1 MESFDALDREI
12 HTRHISTG
20 WLAPAI
26 LGLLMSG
33 GNAIAQTPTETKPE
47 GTAAETGETREAI
60 TVTARRRE
68 ESLQDTPVAITAL
81 SSDALERQQ
90 IVSTTDLDKVVPNI
104 QFHSYGTLT
113 GNNSAAQV
121 FIRGIGQTDATAA
134 VDPGVGVYIDDVYM
148 GRSVGAAMEF
158 RDIANVQILRGPQ
171 GTLFG
176 RNTIGGAVLL
186 TSNEPGTDAGNSVRV
201 GLGDDNLR
209 EAFGAFDIPLG
220 DTWSARLAA
229 GMRQRD
235 GDVTRVSDGKDLGD
249 EDMATG
255 QFALRFKPSDAFDLT
270 LRGDYTKEDENGS
283 PFVFR
288 AMNEAAT
295 FVGAASIAAGCPNIL
310 DPFPPPLLVGPLADP
325 RCGNDAQALGKF
337 KNGGT
342 YPASSTLENRGA
354 SLVANWHLNDTLS
367 FKSITSDRKLE
378 WTGTRDADNTPLLIL
393 HTNYTSESDQF
404 SQELQAIVEADRLSG
419 VFGLYYFDED
429 SHDRLLVPLGNPGTS
444 YDTQRVAMDTKASAA
459 FTEWSYKFTDAFSAT
474 AGIRYTKETKGLQ
487 ATMFNV
493 APATAP
499 EPAAPTAVC
508 PFAGP
513 PPTQT
518 GCLFLTTNRFE
529 REFTSTTK
537 SASVQYRFSERAMT
551 YLSWS
556 EGFKSGGFNQRYN
569 AAPPGNAPISFGAET
584 AESFELGLKLDPS
597 DTLRINLAIF
607 STDYDAI
614 QMTYRLGVVPLLF
627 NAGVA
632 NIDGGEMEMEYLPT
646 EDFRVDMAL
655 GYLDTEFDSITPP
668 PPFGPVTPTATA
680 TLSSRLPFTPEWQGH
695 VGMAYTFHP
704 GSNWSLIPRVDVSYT
719 DKQFFDAGNSREIA
733 QNEAVTLINASVT
746 LASDDDKWRIVLS
759 GNNLTDELY
768 PVAGTSS
775 LTTASGY
782 AEIIYARPPT
792 VALSVTRNF

>member
-1 MESFDALDREI
+1 MELFGTTTRAVEARRSIISASRLLIPCLVVSWSAANAQAPPARE
-12 HTRHISTG
+12 
-20 WLAPAI
+20 
-26 LGLLMSG
+26 
-33 GNAIAQTPTETKPE
+33 
-47 GTAAETGETREAI
+47 TAASSAETIEEI
-60 TVTARRRE
+60 TITARRRAE
-68 ESLQDTPVAITAL
+68 NLQDTPVAVTAL
-81 SSDALERQQ
+81 SAASLERQQ
-90 IVSTTDLDKVVPNI
+90 VISTTDLDKIAPNI

-121 FIRGIGQTDATAA
+121 FIRGIGQTDATPA

-148 GRSVGAAMEF
+148 GRAVGAAMEF

-201 GLGDDNLR
+201 GLGNDNLR

-220 DTWSARLAA
+220 GDWSSRLAL
-229 GMRQRD
+229 GFKQRD
-235 GDVTRVSDGKDLGD
+235 GYVERVFDGKDLGD
-249 EDMATG
+249 EDMRTG
-255 QFALRFKPSDAFDLT
+255 QLAVRWKPSESFDAT

-288 AMNEAAT
+288 AMNEGAT
-295 FVGAASIAAGCPNIL
+295 FVGAASIAAGCPDIL
-310 DPFPPPLLVGPLADP
+310 DPFPPPLLVGPTADV
-325 RCGNDAQALGKF
+325 RCGNDAQALGHF
-337 KNGGT
+337 RNGGT
-342 YPASSTLENRGA
+342 YPASSTLENRGG
-354 SLVANWHLNDTLS
+354 SLVMNWKVGDALS
-367 FKSITSDRKLE
+367 LKSITSDRSLE

-393 HTNYTSESDQF
+393 HTNYRSKSDQF
-404 SQELQAIVEADRLSG
+404 SQELQAVVDSERIDG

-429 SHDRLLVPLGNPGTS
+429 SFDRLLVPLGNPGTS
-444 YDTQRVAMDTKASAA
+444 YDTQRVAMDTTARAA
-459 FTEWSYKFTDAFSAT
+459 FTEWTFKITEGLSAT
-474 AGIRYTKETKGLQ
+474 AGVRYTKEIKGLQ

-493 APATAP
+493 SPATAT
-499 EPAAPTAVC
+499 EPAAPTALC

-529 REFTSTTK
+529 REFSATTK
-537 SASVQYRFSERAMT
+537 SASVQYRFNEHVMT
-551 YLSWS
+551 YVSWS

-584 AESFELGLKLDPS
+584 AESYEVGFKLDPL
-597 DTLRINLAIF
+597 DTLRINIAAF
-607 STDYDAI
+607 TTDYDDI

-632 NIDGGEMEMEYLPT
+632 SIDGGEIELEFAPT
-646 EDFRVDMAL
+646 ADFRIDATL
-655 GYLDTEFDSITPP
+655 GYLDAKFDQITPP

-695 VGMAYTFHP
+695 FGMSYSFHT
-704 GSNWSLIPRVDVSYT
+704 GAKWSLTPRIDVSYT
-719 DKQFFDAGNSREIA
+719 DSQFFDAGNSPEIA
-733 QNEAVTLINASVT
+733 QDDAVTLLNAS
-746 LASDDDKWRIVLS
+746 LAFSSDDDKWRFVLA
-759 GNNLTDELY
+759 GTNLSDEDY

-782 AEIIYARPPT
+782 AEIIYARPRS
-792 VALSVTRNF
+792 VSLSVSRNF

>member
-1 MESFDALDREI
+1 MELFDENGRV
-12 HTRHISTG
+12 
-20 WLAPAI
+20 
-26 LGLLMSG
+26 
-33 GNAIAQTPTETKPE
+33 N
-47 GTAAETGETREAI
+47 ETRRSTAGRLTLASVTMLTLSGVSTAQSPPDTATAEEPEALESVI
-60 TVTARRRE
+60 VTARRRA
-68 ESLQDTPVAITAL
+68 ESLQDTPVAVTAL
-81 SSDALERQQ
+81 SAAALERQQ
-90 IVSTTDLDKVVPNI
+90 VISTTDLDKVAPNI

-121 FIRGIGQTDATAA
+121 FIRGIGQSDATPA

-148 GRSVGAAMEF
+148 GRAVGAAMEF

-201 GLGDDNLR
+201 GLGEDNLR
-209 EAFGAFDIPLG
+209 EAFGAFDLPLG
-220 DTWSARLAA
+220 GDWSARLAL

-235 GDVTRVSDGKDLGD
+235 GYVTRVSDGKDLGD
-249 EDMATG
+249 EDMRTG
-255 QFALRFKPSDAFDLT
+255 QVAVKWQPSESFKLT

-283 PFVFR
+283 PFVFS
-288 AMNEAAT
+288 AMNEGAT

-325 RCGNDAQALGKF
+325 RCGNDAQALGEF
-337 KNGGT
+337 RNGGT

-354 SLVANWHLNDTLS
+354 SVVASWQVNDVFSL
-367 FKSITSDRKLE
+367 KSITADRRLE

-393 HTNYTSESDQF
+393 HTNYRSQSEQF
-404 SQELQAIVEADRLSG
+404 SQELQAVVDTDRFDG
-419 VFGLYYFDED
+419 VIGAYYFDED
-429 SHDRLLVPLGNPGTS
+429 SFDRLLVPLGNPGTS
-444 YDTQRVAMDTKASAA
+444 YDTQRVSMDSEARAA
-459 FTEWSYKFTDAFSAT
+459 FTEWTYKFTDAFSAT

-487 ATMFNV
+487 AVMFNV
-493 APATAP
+493 APATAV
-499 EPAAPTAVC
+499 EPAAPTALC

-513 PPTQT
+513 PPSQT
-518 GCLFLTTNRFE
+518 GCLFLTTNRFA
-529 REFTSTTK
+529 RDFSATTK
-537 SASVQYRFSERAMT
+537 SASLQYRFNENVMT

-584 AESFELGLKLDPS
+584 AESFEIGFKLDPLDS
-597 DTLRINLAIF
+597 LRINIAAF
-607 STDYDAI
+607 STDYDDI

-632 NIDGGEMEMEYLPT
+632 SIDGGEIELEWLPT
-646 EDFRVDMAL
+646 EDFRLDASL
-655 GYLDTEFDSITPP
+655 GYLDAGFESIIAP

-680 TLSSRLPFTPEWQGH
+680 TLTSRLPFTPEIQGH
-695 VGMAYTFHP
+695 LGMSYTFHP
-704 GSNWSLIPRVDVSYT
+704 GSNWLLTPRVDVSYT
-719 DKQFFDAGNSREIA
+719 DSQYFDAGNSPEIA
-733 QNEAVTLINASVT
+733 QDQAITLLSASVS
-746 LASDDDKWRIVLS
+746 LASADDKWRIVLGAS
-759 GNNLTDELY
+759 NLTDELY

-782 AEIIYARPPT
+782 SEIIYSRPRSLS
-792 VALSVTRNF
+792 LSVTRNF

>member
-1 MESFDALDREI
+1 MELFDDHGRVNETRRITASRLSLASFTLLSFSG
-12 HTRHISTG
+12 IS
-20 WLAPAI
+20 AAQVPPA
-26 LGLLMSG
+26 
-33 GNAIAQTPTETKPE
+33 TP
-47 GTAAETGETREAI
+47 AAEEPEALESVI
-60 TVTARRRE
+60 VTARRRA
-68 ESLQDTPVAITAL
+68 ESLQDTPVAMTAL
-81 SSDALERQQ
+81 SADALERQQ
-90 IVSTTDLDKVVPNI
+90 IVGTTDLDKVAPNI

-121 FIRGIGQTDATAA
+121 FIRGIGQSDATPA

-148 GRSVGAAMEF
+148 GRAVGAAMEF
-158 RDIANVQILRGPQ
+158 RDIASVQILRGPQ

-186 TSNEPGTDAGNSVRV
+186 TTNEPGTDAGNSVRV
-201 GLGDDNLR
+201 GLGEDNLR
-209 EAFGAFDIPLG
+209 EAFGAFDLPLG
-220 DTWSARLAA
+220 GDWSARLAL

-235 GDVTRVSDGKDLGD
+235 GYVTRVSDGKDLGD
-249 EDMATG
+249 EDMRTG
-255 QFALRFKPSDAFDLT
+255 QVALRWKPAESFDLT

-288 AMNEAAT
+288 AMNEGAT

-325 RCGNDAQALGKF
+325 RCGNDAQALGEF
-337 KNGGT
+337 RNGGT
-342 YPASSTLENRGA
+342 YPASSTLENNGL
-354 SLVANWHLNDTLS
+354 SLVAKWDLNDTVSL
-367 FKSITSDRKLE
+367 KSITSDRSLE

-393 HTNYTSESDQF
+393 HTNYRSKSDQF
-404 SQELQAIVEADRLSG
+404 SQELQAVIDAERIDG
-419 VFGLYYFDED
+419 VFGLYYFDEE
-429 SHDRLLVPLGNPGTS
+429 SFDRLLVPLGNPGTS
-444 YDTQRVAMDTKASAA
+444 YDTQRVAMETEARAA
-459 FTEWSYKFTDAFSAT
+459 FTEWTFKITEGLSAT

-487 ATMFNV
+487 AVMFNV

-499 EPAAPTAVC
+499 EPAAPTALC

-518 GCLFLTTNRFE
+518 GCLFLTTNQFE
-529 REFTSTTK
+529 REFSATTK
-537 SASVQYRFSERAMT
+537 SASIQYRFNEMAMT

-584 AESFELGLKLDPS
+584 AESFELGVKLDPLE
-597 DTLRINLAIF
+597 TLRINLAVF
-607 STDYDAI
+607 STDYDDI

-632 NIDGGEMEMEYLPT
+632 SIDGGEMELEFHPT
-646 EDFRVDMAL
+646 EDFRLDASL
-655 GYLDTEFDSITPP
+655 GYLDAKFDSITPP

-680 TLSSRLPFTPEWQGH
+680 TLNSRLPFTPEWQGH
-695 VGMAYTFHP
+695 LGLSYTFHP
-704 GSNWSLIPRVDVSYT
+704 GANWSLTPRADLSYT
-719 DKQFFDAGNSREIA
+719 DTQYFDAGNSPEIA
-733 QNEAVTLINASVT
+733 QDEAITLLSASVA
-746 LASDDDKWRIVLS
+746 LASEDDKWRFVLGAS
-759 GNNLTDELY
+759 NLTDELY

-782 AEIIYARPPT
+782 SEVIYARPRS
-792 VALSVTRNF
+792 VSLSVTRNF